1 MPFLD
6 HLNSTD
12 LFKKNKLVIIGA
24 SYKEVLFLLK
34 MMDILVQLLEL
45 EEVEAIS
52 VINSK
57 NIFKKIDR
65 FDSSKITIDNL
76 HNYIANLNRG
86 QSMMNIK
93 FFENKLFFIFNAITF
108 GHIQL
113 IFKITDII
121 KDMFTVTESM
131 KKNAIVLKFINNDRN
146 IEKIDEMRNRSME

>member
-1 MPFLD
+1 MAFLE

-12 LFKKNKLVIIGA
+12 LFNKSKLVIIGA

-34 MMDILVQLLEL
+34 MMDILIQLLEL
-45 EEVEAIS
+45 EESEAIS

-76 HNYIANLNRG
+76 HNYVANLNKG

-93 FFENKLFFIFNAITF
+93 FFENKLFFIFNVITF

-131 KKNAIVLKFINNDRN
+131 KKNSIILKFINNDRN
-146 IEKIDEMRNRSME
+146 IKKIDEMRSISME